1 MASTRELLLIF
12 PRLRYPSGDV
22 PTGILY
28 LASSVRKQLGITPDI
43 LDLSFSKKPM
53 DDVRRTLVENTYRW
67 VGLSAMVTMAAAA
80 REVASLVKEMQP
92 QARIILGGPHP
103 TTLPDKCLDGP
114 FDYLALG
121 EAEETLPELIRKDGG
136 EGVAG
141 VWFRKNGLW
150 VQNAARAPIEN
161 LDELA
166 FPAFDLVDLEKYKRL
181 WFQLDTIGRPVSG
194 TSILATRGCP
204 HQCAFCQPTLERLFG
219 RKLRKRSPENIV
231 EELAWL
237 KDRFQIDGFIFLD
250 DTLVVEQDAGGKNH
264 RGKTGSGL
272 RLQHAGGAGG
282 GGHSAHPAGSGF
294 A

>member
-114 FDYLALG
+114 FDFTLQWTAADESREATEVDRSAILTALNEQLG
-121 EAEETLPELIRKDGG
+121 LKLEQRKC
-136 EGVAG
+136 
-141 VWFRKNGLW
+141 
-150 VQNAARAPIEN
+150 P
-161 LDELA
+161 
-166 FPAFDLVDLEKYKRL
+166 VDLLVIDRLEK
-181 WFQLDTIGRPVSG
+181 V
-194 TSILATRGCP
+194 
-204 HQCAFCQPTLERLFG
+204 PT
-219 RKLRKRSPENIV
+219 EN
-231 EELAWL
+231 
-237 KDRFQIDGFIFLD
+237 
-250 DTLVVEQDAGGKNH
+250 
-264 RGKTGSGL
+264 
-272 RLQHAGGAGG
+272 
-282 GGHSAHPAGSGF
+282 
-294 A
+294 